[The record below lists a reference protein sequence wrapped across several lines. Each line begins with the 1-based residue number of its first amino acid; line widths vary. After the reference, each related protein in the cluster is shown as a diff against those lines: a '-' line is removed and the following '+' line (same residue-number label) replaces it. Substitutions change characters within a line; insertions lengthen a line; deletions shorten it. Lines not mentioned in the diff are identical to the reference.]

1 MSKLLEQINKSN
13 RKLFKLEELFE
24 VGPQY
29 GYTESASKDKIG
41 PRFLRITDIQ
51 GNIVD
56 WNTVPYCKISEKEKS
71 KYLLKKNDLV
81 FARTGATTGMSY
93 FIDSHLR
100 EEAVF
105 ASYLIRLRFNKN
117 ICSPQLLKYFFQ
129 SRNYWGQV
137 NGSLSGSAQPG
148 INAVTLSEMQVKLP
162 SDIAI
167 QNTVA
172 EILSAYD
179 SKIENNNKIIKN
191 LEATAQTIFNEWFV
205 RFHFPGYEKVEM
217 ADSELKKIPEG
228 WEIKRIGDLFTVTLG
243 GTPSREKSEYW
254 GGNIPWINSGEVNKL
269 RILEAT
275 EHITDIGLSKSNARI
290 MKSGTTVL
298 AITGATLG
306 QFSRLEIDSTA
317 NQSVIGIYDEKNI
330 LNEYTYLYIKNNIL
344 DLISGA
350 SGGAQQHINKQ
361 MVENYKI
368 ILPAEDI
375 IYNFIKIIKPA
386 FNLIKESLFE
396 NQNLKKS
403 RDQLLVKLI

>member
-1 MSKLLEQINKSN
+1 MSKLLEQINTTN
-13 RKLFKLEELFE
+13 RKTFQLKDLFE
-24 VGPQY
+24 ISPQY
-29 GYTESASKDKIG
+29 GYTESASKEKIG

-56 WNTVPYCKISEKEKS
+56 WRTVPYCKISENEKS
-71 KYLLKKNDLV
+71 KYLLKKDDLV

-93 FIDSHLR
+93 FINSDLN
-100 EEAVF
+100 EDAVF

-117 ICSPQLLKYFFQ
+117 ICSPDLLKYFFQ

-148 INAVTLSEMQVKLP
+148 INAVVLSEMQVKLP
-162 SDIAI
+162 TDLPTQKKI
-167 QNTVA
+167 A

-191 LEATAQTIFNEWFV
+191 LEAAAQAIFNEWFV
-205 RFHFPGYEKVEM
+205 NFKFPGYEKAKMIESEM
-217 ADSELKKIPEG
+217 GKIPEG
-228 WEIKRIGDLFTVTLG
+228 LEIKKVSELFSVILG

-254 GGNIPWINSGEVNKL
+254 GGNIPWVNSGEVNKL

-275 EHITDIGLSKSNARI
+275 EHITNLGLNKSNARI
-290 MKSGTTVL
+290 IKSGATVL

-306 QFSRLEIDSTA
+306 QVSRLEIDSTT
-317 NQSVIGIYDEKNI
+317 NQSVVGIYDERNT
-330 LNEYTYLYIKNNIL
+330 LNEFLYLYMKTNIL

-361 MVENYKI
+361 MVENYN
-368 ILPAEDI
+368 ILIPPEDI
-375 IYNFIKIIKPA
+375 IEKFNKKVLSNFI
-386 FNLIKESLFE
+386 LIKELSKE
-396 NQNLKKS
+396 NIYLKS
-403 RDQLLVKLI
+403 QRDQLLFRLI